1 MQFSISLFQ
10 SDQIQLPQP
19 LLIWYIPS
27 NLLDSL
33 LLVSLQYDNAFIIV
47 EIPKQNAALQMP
59 NRGEK

>member
-47 EIPKQNAALQMP
+47 EIPKRNAALQMP